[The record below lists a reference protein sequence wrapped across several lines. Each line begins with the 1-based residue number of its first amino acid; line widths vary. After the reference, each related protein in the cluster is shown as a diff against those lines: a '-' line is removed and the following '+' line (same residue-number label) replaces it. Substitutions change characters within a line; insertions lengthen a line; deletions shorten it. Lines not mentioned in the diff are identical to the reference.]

1 MVGRTFPVSVI
12 ARATSTND
20 VRADLAPLLQGE
32 IVHEVNRYPELECA
46 FKHVLIQQAA
56 LSTLTPAR
64 RKELNRRVAA
74 AFEEVYGDSIDDHL
88 ERLAYYNATAPIS
101 REHSS
106 S

>member
-20 VRADLAPLLQGE
+20 VRADLAPLLEGE
-32 IVHEVNRYPELECA
+32 IVHEVNRYPEFECA
-46 FKHVLIQQAA
+46 FKHGLIQEAA

-64 RKELNRRVAA
+64 RLALSRRVAA
-74 AFEEVYGDSIDDHL
+74 AFEEVYGDSLDDHL
-88 ERLAYYNATAPIS
+88 ERLAYFKATAAIS